1 MLKLKKYV
9 NNVKKKREKSVFF
22 QRQKMTMPNSLDVPW
37 NEIPKQMKVYQI
49 NMKNVKKD
57 IQK

>member
-1 MLKLKKYV
+1 
-9 NNVKKKREKSVFF
+9 
-22 QRQKMTMPNSLDVPW
+22 MTMPNSLDVPW